1 MAYDG
6 FVVADIVK
14 EITDKA
20 KGGRISKVQQP
31 EKDEIHFVIKKE
43 RMTSRLLMSANPSLP
58 LCYFTEFTKES
69 PMTAPAFC
77 MLLRKH
83 LGGGRITDVTQKGN
97 ERIIELIVEH
107 SDEMGDLAEKRLIV
121 EIMGR
126 YSNII
131 LVDSDGIIMDSIKR
145 ISHDKSSVREVLPGR
160 VYEYP
165 PGKASPFETDFEGF
179 KETLSL
185 LPMGTAKAVVESYN
199 GFSFTMANEICFRAG
214 IDAGSPT
221 AALSE
226 AEYGALYREYEGIL
240 VSTRNGCFFP
250 TLCYEDKEPVEYAAF
265 KLTSYGDKAVSGK
278 EDGSQGSGQEMS
290 GSGENT
296 AAGYISGIIEKF
308 YREKEINVRAR
319 QKSHDLRK
327 ILTNAIERVSKKYD
341 LQLNQLRSTGDRDKY
356 RIYGELVNAY
366 GYTVPEG
373 SAELVC
379 TNYYDGQEVKIRLDP
394 ELSVSKN
401 AQRYFDRYNKKKR
414 TYEALTVETEE
425 TRKALEYLQQIKQDL
440 DIAET
445 ENDINSVRQELIIAG
460 EIKKKDPKTK
470 TKKQAKEKPM
480 HFISSCGY
488 DIYVGRNNLQNDEL
502 SFKIAD
508 GGDMWF
514 HAKNMPGSH
523 VIVKCAGK
531 GELPD
536 RVYEEA
542 ARLAAYYSSG
552 KESPKVEVDYTERK
566 NLKKPPG
573 ANPGYVIYHT
583 NYSMVAPPDIN
594 GIKRQEE

>member
-6 FVVADIVK
+6 FVVANIVK
-14 EITDKA
+14 EIGDKA
-20 KGGRISKVQQP
+20 KGGRISKIQQP
-31 EKDEIHFVIKKE
+31 EKDELCFVIKKE
-43 RMTSRLLMSANPSLP
+43 RITSRLLISANPSLP
-58 LCYFTEFTKES
+58 LCYFTEYTKES

-83 LGGGRITDVTQKGN
+83 LGGGKIIDVIQNSN
-97 ERIIELIVEH
+97 ERIIELLVEH
-107 SDEMGDLAEKRLIV
+107 SDEMGDIGEKRLII

-160 VYEYP
+160 QYEYP
-165 PGKASPFETDFEGF
+165 PSKTSPFAVSEEAFHD
-179 KETLSL
+179 KLSHM
-185 LPMGTAKAVVESYN
+185 PMETAKSLVEAYN

-214 IDAGSPT
+214 IDPGSPT

-226 AEYGALYREYEGIL
+226 SDYNKLFGEYSDIL
-240 VSTRNGCFFP
+240 NKTGNGDFSP
-250 TLCYEDKEPVEYAAF
+250 SLCYEDNVPVEYAAF
-265 KLTSYGDKAVSGK
+265 RLTSYGADEATDNNK
-278 EDGSQGSGQEMS
+278 
-290 GSGENT
+290 
-296 AAGYISGIIEKF
+296 YISSIIEQF
-308 YREKEINVRAR
+308 YREKDISVRVR
-319 QKSHDLRK
+319 QKSHDLRR

-341 LQLNQLRSTGDRDKY
+341 IQLHQLKSTEDRDKY
-356 RIYGELVNAY
+356 RIYGELINAF

-373 SAELVC
+373 AEELVC
-379 TNYYDGQEVKIRLDP
+379 TNYYDGKEVKIRLDP
-394 ELSVSKN
+394 ELPVSKN
-401 AQRYFDRYNKKKR
+401 AQKYFDRYNKKKR

-425 TRKALEYLQQIKQDL
+425 TKKALEYLQQIKHDL

-445 ENDINSVRQELIIAG
+445 EADINAVRQELVIAG
-460 EIKKKDPKTK
+460 EIKKKASQTK
-470 TKKQAKEKPM
+470 NRKQSKEKPM
-480 HFISSCGY
+480 HFISSQGY
-488 DIYVGRNNLQNDEL
+488 DIYVGRNNIQNDEL

-508 GGDMWF
+508 GRDMWF

-523 VIVKCAGK
+523 VIVKCAGSE
-531 GELPD
+531 ELPD
-536 RVYEEA
+536 EVYEEA

-552 KESPKVEVDYTERK
+552 KDSPKVEVDYTERK

-583 NYSMVAPPDIN
+583 NYSMVAVPDIT

>member
-6 FVVADIVK
+6 FVVANIVK

-20 KGGRISKVQQP
+20 RGGRISKVQQP
-31 EKDEIHFVIKKE
+31 EKDEIHLVIKKE
-43 RMTSRLLMSANPSLP
+43 KATSRLMMSANPSLP
-58 LCYFTEFTKES
+58 LCYFTEYTKES

-83 LGGGRITDVTQKGN
+83 IGGGRITDVIQKGN
-97 ERIIELIVEH
+97 ERIIELLIEH
-107 SDEMGDLAEKRLIV
+107 SDEMGDIGEKRLII

-131 LVDSDGIIMDSIKR
+131 LLDSDGIIMDSIKR

-160 VYEYP
+160 TYEYP
-165 PGKASPFETDFEGF
+165 PSKTSPFGINADSF
-179 KETLSL
+179 KETLL
-185 LPMGTAKAVVESYN
+185 HLPMGTAKAVVESYN

-214 IDAGSPT
+214 IDPGSPT

-226 AEYGALYREYEGIL
+226 AELKSLYNEYAGMLDKTEK
-240 VSTRNGCFFP
+240 GCFSP
-250 TLCYEDKEPVEYAAF
+250 TLCYEDNEPVEYAAF
-265 KLTSYGDKAVSGK
+265 HLTSYGDLPERQISCG
-278 EDGSQGSGQEMS
+278 DMPDR
-290 GSGENT
+290 
-296 AAGYISGIIEKF
+296 YISGIIEKF

-341 LQLNQLRSTGDRDKY
+341 LQLSQLRSTEDRDKY
-356 RIYGELVNAY
+356 RIYGELVNTY

-373 SAELVC
+373 SSELVC

-394 ELSVSKN
+394 ELSVPKN
-401 AQRYFDRYNKKKR
+401 AQKYFDRYNKKKR
-414 TYEALTVETEE
+414 TYEALIVETEE
-425 TRKALEYLQQIKQDL
+425 TKKALQYLQQIKQDL

-445 ENDINSVRQELIIAG
+445 ENDINAVRQELVLAG
-460 EIKKKDPKTK
+460 EIKKKGPQTK
-470 TKKQAKEKPM
+470 SRKQTKEKPM
-480 HFISSCGY
+480 HFISSLGY
-488 DIYVGRNNLQNDEL
+488 DIFVGRNNLQNDEL

-523 VIVKCAGK
+523 VIVKCAGM

-536 RVYEEA
+536 TVYEEA
-542 ARLAAYYSSG
+542 ARLAAYFSAG
-552 KESPKVEVDYTERK
+552 KDSPKVEVDYTERK

-583 NYSMVAPPDIN
+583 NYSMIAVPDIT
-594 GIKRQEE
+594 GIKRQEEKN